1 MQKDYCEL
9 GNCTCQLLVIQDTS
23 IIADFEFLVNSL
35 FANCFA
41 KQEIAQDTESPGL
54 QPSNFFNT

>member
-1 MQKDYCEL
+1 MQKGYCEL
-9 GNCTCQLLVIQDTS
+9 GKSTCQLLVIQDKS
-23 IIADFEFLVNSL
+23 IIADFKFLVNQL
-35 FANCFA
+35 LADCFA